1 MSAVSRYRQPTDLPS
16 LIPVFPLRGAILLP
30 RSNLP
35 LNVFEPRYLV
45 MIEHAL
51 RGDRVIGIIQPK
63 SEIQPKG
70 EVEYPT
76 EKSVDLKPIGCIGRI
91 TSYQETDD
99 NRLHITITGI
109 SRFRVVDEPASQ
121 EPFRTCQVNY
131 SAFRSDF
138 VKGDGEEEVDR
149 GTLLRVLKTYL
160 DVNSMKADWESIHR
174 AGNEFLV
181 NTLSVISPYGAEE
194 KQALLEAPN
203 LKARAEVLIALA
215 EMELATREGG
225 SGTALQ

>member
-1 MSAVSRYRQPTDLPS
+1 MSAVSRYRQPTDLPR

-76 EKSVDLKPIGCIGRI
+76 EKPVDLKPIGCIGRI

-121 EPFRTCQVNY
+121 EPYRTCQVSY
-131 SAFRSDF
+131 DAFRSDF
-138 VKGDGEEEVDR
+138 VKGDGEEDVDR

>member
-1 MSAVSRYRQPTDLPS
+1 MSAISRYRQPTDLPS

-63 SEIQPKG
+63 SDAESPPG
-70 EVEYPT
+70 
-76 EKSVDLKPIGCIGRI
+76 KSVELKPIGCIGRI

-99 NRLHITITGI
+99 NRLQITITGI
-109 SRFRVVDEPASQ
+109 SRFRVVDEPASD
-121 EPFRTCQVNY
+121 EPYRTCQVSY
-131 SAFRSDF
+131 DAFRSDF
-138 VKGDGEEEVDR
+138 VKGDGEEDVDR

>member
-1 MSAVSRYRQPTDLPS
+1 MSVISRYRQPSDLPNV
-16 LIPVFPLRGAILLP
+16 IPVFPLRGAILLP
-30 RSNLP
+30 RANLP

-45 MIEHAL
+45 MIDDAL

-63 SEIQPKG
+63 SD
-70 EVEYPT
+70 VESPPG
-76 EKSVDLKPIGCIGRI
+76 KSVALKPIGCVGRI
-91 TSYQETDD
+91 TSFQETDD
-99 NRLHITITGI
+99 NRLLITITGI
-109 SRFRVVDEPASQ
+109 ARFRTIDEPASH
-121 EPFRTCQVNY
+121 EPYRSCHVGY
-131 SAFRSDF
+131 DAYRSDF
-138 VKGDGEEEVDR
+138 VRGDGEEDVDR

-215 EMELATREGG
+215 EMELASREGG

>member
-1 MSAVSRYRQPTDLPS
+1 MSAISRYRQPPDLPS

-45 MIEHAL
+45 MIDDAI
-51 RGDRVIGIIQPK
+51 RGNRVVGIVQPK
-63 SEIQPKG
+63 SD
-70 EVEYPT
+70 VESPPG
-76 EKSVDLKPIGCIGRI
+76 KSVALKPVGCVGRI

-99 NRLHITITGI
+99 NRLLITVTGVA
-109 SRFRVVDEPASQ
+109 RFRIIDEPASD
-121 EPFRTCQVNY
+121 EPYRICQVAY
-131 SAFRSDF
+131 DGFRPDF
-138 VKGDGEEEVDR
+138 VKGDGEEHVDR

-160 DVNSMKADWESIHR
+160 DVNAMKADWESIHR

-194 KQALLEAPN
+194 KQALLEAPD

-225 SGTALQ
+225 SGSALQ